1 VRQGNKRTNQA
12 ADAAR
17 RAVGLARAEINTLNA
32 ATTEQT
38 RQIQMAL
45 QRINALSA
53 EIQADINNI
62 IIAMQF
68 QDITRQMLERL
79 HKPVLGAAAESL
91 SLLSH
96 ETRALLQRDLYRAVR
111 AYAESAIKPRL
122 AGRDGQEADAGQLD
136 ELGAPRDDAGPAG
149 GTPEKK
155 FEIF

>member
-1 VRQGNKRTNQA
+1 MIGPTIAFA
-12 ADAAR
+12 AVLGMAGALGSLASPPAIAAGMPPH
-17 RAVGLARAEINTLNA
+17 A
-32 ATTEQT
+32 
-38 RQIQMAL
+38 
-45 QRINALSA
+45 
-53 EIQADINNI
+53 
-62 IIAMQF
+62 
-68 QDITRQMLERL
+68 
-79 HKPVLGAAAESL
+79 VLGAAAESL

-136 ELGAPRDDAGPAG
+136 ELGAPREDAGPAG